1 MIISIEKGR
10 ELVKERDRLYKRAI
24 REREQ
29 SKQFFEL
36 GYVDFADYLQ
46 ESNKHFGMAEQ
57 INKTLKRMGYDE
69 KKYSAHDRQMI
80 RLGIQQKLMGLL
92 FIAISVFMMAF
103 DGDGTVGLLFIPM
116 GIYLIFTKKCLI
128 YHKRIK
134 ENKEDKKDRAKVYDY
149 YEQQA
154 KRKYK

>member
-1 MIISIEKGR
+1 MIISMERAR
-10 ELVKERDRLYKRAI
+10 ELAKERDRLYNRAV

-29 SKQFFEL
+29 SKQFFDL

-57 INKTLKRMGYDE
+57 INKMLKRIGYDE
-69 KKYSAHDRQMI
+69 KKYSAHDKQMI
-80 RLGIQQKLMGLL
+80 RLGIQQKLMGLF
-92 FIAISVFMMAF
+92 FILVSVLMVLI
-103 DGDGTVGLLFIPM
+103 DGDGTVGVMFVPF
-116 GIYLIFTKKCLI
+116 GIYMIFTKKCWI

-134 ENKEDKKDRAKVYDY
+134 EEEPGERADIYDFY
-149 YEQQA
+149 DQQQ